1 MGRPLGNVYVTAER
15 SGKYLAHLLGLAET
29 EVADARLRDSQ
40 RSAPLLMGNQGRA
53 LTRFGRACAADARKP
68 LKAKTADSISIEA
81 SGFVSGGRISNAS

>member
-53 LTRFGRACAADARKP
+53 LTEFGKACAADARKLLEGNP
-68 LKAKTADSISIEA
+68 VVFILTKA
-81 SGFVSGGRISNAS
+81 SGCANGGRTLNAF